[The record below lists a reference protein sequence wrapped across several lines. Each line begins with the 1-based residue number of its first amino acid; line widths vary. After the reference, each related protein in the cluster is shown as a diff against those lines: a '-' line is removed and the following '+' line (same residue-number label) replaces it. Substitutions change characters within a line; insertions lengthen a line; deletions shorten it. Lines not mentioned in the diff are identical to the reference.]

1 MTPAINLLRKHS
13 VSHQI
18 HRYEHDHDAPSYGLE
33 AAEKLG
39 LDVQQVFKTLVVSL
53 DTKQLAVAVL
63 PVSERL
69 NMKQVAKALNGKK
82 AEMAD
87 PLWVQKSTGYVLGG
101 VSPLGQKKRLP
112 TVIDLSAKDLQEM
125 YVSAGRRGLEISLAP
140 DVLHALTHASF
151 AHITGKE

>member
-13 VSHQI
+13 VPHQI

-39 LDVQQVFKTLVVSL
+39 LEVEKVFKTLVVSL

-63 PVSERL
+63 PVNERL
-69 NMKQVAKALNGKK
+69 NMKQVAKALNAKK

-112 TVIDLSAKDLQEM
+112 TLIDLSAKDLKEM

-140 DVLHALTHASF
+140 DVLHSLTNASF